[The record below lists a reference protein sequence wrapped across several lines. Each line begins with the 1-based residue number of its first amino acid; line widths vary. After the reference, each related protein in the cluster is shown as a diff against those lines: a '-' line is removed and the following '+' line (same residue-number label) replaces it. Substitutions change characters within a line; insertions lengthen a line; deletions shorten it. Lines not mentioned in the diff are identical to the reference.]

1 MATARD
7 VGRALARRLNPV
19 TNGGPQVAGSALRR
33 IVQVAIDGTGALP
46 GARASAAKHLERCGG
61 SVDDAI
67 ESVIDSHVRLGTA
80 QGFVTNIGGLAT
92 AALAVPANLAG
103 VAVVQVR
110 MIAAIAHLRGY
121 DINDSRV
128 RTALVMCLIGG
139 EQLGRRIA
147 SGRLPTTPM
156 AVATAP
162 VFDPGLD
169 SQVSEIAF
177 ADLLARV
184 GGKHLPLMITR
195 RIPLVGGGVGAVL
208 DGIATYQIGQFAK
221 GELVQRRAIRS

>member
-7 VGRALARRLNPV
+7 VGRAVARRLQPV
-19 TNGGPQVAGSALRR
+19 TSGGPQVAGSALRR
-33 IVQVAIDGTGALP
+33 IVEIAIDGTGPLP
-46 GARASAAKHLERCGG
+46 GARAAAAKHLDRTG
-61 SVDDAI
+61 SVEDAI
-67 ESVIDSHVRLGTA
+67 ESIIDSHIRLGTA
-80 QGFVTNIGGLAT
+80 QGFVTNVGGLAT
-92 AALAVPANLAG
+92 AAVFVPANLAG

-121 DINDSRV
+121 DINDRRV

-162 VFDPGLD
+162 MFDPALD
-169 SQVSEIAF
+169 SRVSEIAF
-177 ADLLARV
+177 TDLLARV

-208 DGIATYQIGQFAK
+208 DGMATYHIGQFAK
-221 GELVQRRAIRS
+221 GELVQRRALRS

>member
-7 VGRALARRLNPV
+7 VGRALARRLQPV
-19 TNGGPQVAGSALRR
+19 AAGGPQVAGSALRR
-33 IVQVAIDGTGALP
+33 IVEVAIDGAGRLP
-46 GARASAAKHLERCGG
+46 GARVSAARHLERAGG

-67 ESVIDSHVRLGTA
+67 ESVIDSHIRLGTA

-92 AALAVPANLAG
+92 APVLVPANLAG

-121 DINDSRV
+121 DINDRRV

-139 EQLGRRIA
+139 EQLGKRIA
-147 SGRLPTTPM
+147 SGKLPTTPM

-162 VFDPGLD
+162 VFDPELD
-169 SQVSEIAF
+169 SRVAEIAF

-208 DGIATYQIGQFAK
+208 DGMATYHLGQFAK
-221 GELVQRRAIRS
+221 GELVQRRALHP

>member
-1 MATARD
+1 MASARD
-7 VGRALARRLNPV
+7 VGRAVARRLQPV
-19 TNGGPQVAGSALRR
+19 AANGPQVAGSALRR
-33 IVQVAIDGTGALP
+33 IVEVAIDGTGRLP
-46 GARASAAKHLERCGG
+46 GARAAAAKHLERAGG

-67 ESVIDSHVRLGTA
+67 ESIIDSHIRLGTA
-80 QGFVTNIGGLAT
+80 QGFVTNIGGIAT
-92 AALAVPANLAG
+92 AAVLVPANLAG

-110 MIAAIAHLRGY
+110 MVAAIAHLRGY
-121 DINDSRV
+121 DIDDRRV

-147 SGRLPTTPM
+147 SGGLPTTPM

-162 VFDPGLD
+162 VFDPALD
-169 SQVSEIAF
+169 ARVSEIAVTG
-177 ADLLARV
+177 LLTRV

-208 DGIATYQIGQFAK
+208 DGMATYQIGQFAK
-221 GELVQRRAIRS
+221 GELLQRRALRS